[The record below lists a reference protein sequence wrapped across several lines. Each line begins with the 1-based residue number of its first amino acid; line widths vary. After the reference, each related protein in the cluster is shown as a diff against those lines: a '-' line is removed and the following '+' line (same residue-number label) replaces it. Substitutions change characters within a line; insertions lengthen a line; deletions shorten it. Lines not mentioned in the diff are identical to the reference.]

1 MVNDTMNLQQIILIY
16 LAVINVATF
25 FTFGIDKLKARRD
38 KWRIRE
44 TSLLLLALLG
54 GSLGAWIG
62 MKVWHHKTKLK
73 KFKYGIPVILV
84 VHIVLLAVIAY
95 IQLT

>member
-1 MVNDTMNLQQIILIY
+1 MNLQQIILIY
-16 LAVINVATF
+16 LATINVATF

-44 TSLLLLALLG
+44 TALLLLAILG
-54 GSLGAWIG
+54 GSLGAWLG
-62 MKVWHHKTKLK
+62 MKVWHHKTKHK
-73 KFKYGIPVILV
+73 KFKYGIPLIL
-84 VHIVLLAVIAY
+84 IVQIVALAFIAY